1 MRPVTRPATPGAY
14 PTTDLT
20 RMKTLNASLRL
31 IPVPNPNKTV
41 RDGLGIAAP
50 TAVTMFDVLDGR
62 LKNVLNPPVKIKKKK
77 GTKAVKAPLTPL
89 QDADGALKDL
99 VQVQYKQ
106 AILPLKDALGRYCS
120 YCGQVVTE
128 DMPVEHVVAKSW
140 NPKTA
145 VSWDNFLLAC
155 SQCNSFKGERPY
167 RENVVP
173 WTGKT
178 PPPEPTTLQLY
189 SAVRAH
195 YVWPDDGPRTSTN
208 AYAYRSMHPT
218 PFELATTGAW
228 GFMKTSSAVHD
239 SLTLVDPGSTLNK
252 RVQVN
257 VTRSGTTT
265 TRTIAVNPSTSG
277 GAGSAEAIQQIDALH
292 LTELGDDKNG
302 DNRCWD
308 RTRTWVSAVRWTRKL
323 QAVWDEEDFGLM
335 CEAANASGFLDAWV
349 RVMELRG
356 ASTTAVPGP
365 TNLLAAFLARVTQT
379 TAPQGA
385 FPGTDL
391 ALIP

>member
-20 RMKTLNASLRL
+20 TIDTLNDTLDL
-31 IPVPNPNKTV
+31 IIVPKPNKTV
-41 RDGLGIAAP
+41 RDGLKIAAP
-50 TAVTMFDVLDGR
+50 TAVTMYDVLQGR
-62 LKNVLNPPVKIKKKK
+62 LENVLNPPVKIKKKK

-89 QDADGALKDL
+89 QDADGDLKDI

-120 YCGQVVTE
+120 YCGQIVTE

-155 SQCNSFKGERPY
+155 GQCNSFKGERPY

-173 WTGKT
+173 WTGVASPKT
-178 PPPEPTTLQLY
+178 LDLY

-208 AYAYRSMHPT
+208 AYAYRSMQPQAAY
-218 PFELATTGAW
+218 LTTKGAW
-228 GFMKTSSAVHD
+228 RAMKDSDAVHD
-239 SLTLVDPGSTLNK
+239 SLTLRDEGSTLNK
-252 RVQVN
+252 RVEIVAPWK
-257 VTRSGTTT
+257 GTPTT
-265 TRTIAVNPSTSG
+265 YTIAVNPAGG
-277 GAGSAEAIQQIDALH
+277 GAGAAEAIEQINALH

-308 RTRTWVSAVRWTRKL
+308 RTKTWVWAVIWTKKL
-323 QAVWDEEDFGLM
+323 QAHWDKQDFDLM
-335 CEAANASGFLDAWV
+335 CNAANTSGFLDAWV

-356 ASTTAVPGP
+356 ADTTAVPGA